1 MKVLRTP
8 DQRFENLPGYY
19 FEPHY
24 VEIDSGEGTQLRV
37 HYLDEGPRDGKI
49 VLLMHGEP
57 SWCYL
62 YRKMIPVIVAA
73 GHRAI
78 AIDLVGFGRSDKP
91 TERSD
96 YTYARHVDWVT
107 QVVQQLDLQ
116 DVTLVAQDWGGLI
129 GLRVLAENVDHFARV
144 VVANTMLPDG
154 TIPMPESF
162 NNWREFSQSVPELPV
177 GKIIASSSV
186 TDIDAAVIAAYDAPF
201 PDESYKAGAREFPVL
216 VPASMDHPGAADNR
230 AAWQVLELFDKPF
243 LTAFSDSDPITR
255 GGDSIFQARVPGT
268 KGQPHTTIEK
278 AGHFLQE
285 EQGEVLATVVVDF
298 LRHCETVNA

>member
-1 MKVLRTP
+1 MKVLRTA
-8 DQRFENLPGYY
+8 DHCFDNLPGFA

-24 VEIDSGEGTQLRV
+24 LEIDSGEGTKLRV
-37 HYLDEGPRDGKI
+37 HYLDEGPRDGQV

-73 GHRAI
+73 GYRAI

-96 YTYARHVDWVT
+96 YSYARHVDWMT
-107 QVVQQLDLQ
+107 QVVKQLDLQ
-116 DVTLVAQDWGGLI
+116 NVTLVAQDWGGLI
-129 GLRVLAENVDHFARV
+129 GLRILAENVDRFARV

-177 GKIIASSSV
+177 GKIIATSSV
-186 TDIDAAVIAAYDAPF
+186 TEIDAAVIAAYDAPF
-201 PDESYKAGAREFPVL
+201 PDETYKAGAREFPVL
-216 VPASMDHPGAADNR
+216 VPASMEHPGAADNR
-230 AAWQVLELFDKPF
+230 AAWQVLEKFDKPF
-243 LTAFSDSDPITR
+243 LTAFSDSDPITK
-255 GGDSIFQARVPGT
+255 GGDRIFQSRVPGT
-268 KGQPHTTIEK
+268 KDQPHTTIEQ

-285 EQGEVLATVVVDF
+285 EQGEALATVVVDF
-298 LRHCETVNA
+298 IRRCESS